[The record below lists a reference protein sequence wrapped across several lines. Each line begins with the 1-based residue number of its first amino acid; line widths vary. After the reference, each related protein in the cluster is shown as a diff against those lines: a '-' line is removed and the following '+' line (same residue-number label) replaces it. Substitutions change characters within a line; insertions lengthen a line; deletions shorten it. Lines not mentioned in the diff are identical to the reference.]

1 MSLPAEVIDRLF
13 SRLNAVYGAAWDRQM
28 GNAPLADVKSAW
40 GHELAGFSDKL
51 GMLAWALENLPERC
65 PNVIEFKFLA
75 RRAPVPETARLP
87 EPKADPARVA
97 AELAKLAPAV
107 ASTRKAVHGIDH
119 KAWAKR
125 LIAQHEAG
133 EKVKPISLRFAR
145 EALRMH
151 LQ

>member
-28 GNAPLADVKSAW
+28 GNAPLADVKSVW

-51 GMLAWALENLPERC
+51 GMLAWALDNLPERC
-65 PNVIEFKFLA
+65 PNVIEFKHLA

-97 AELAKLAPAV
+97 AELAKLVPAV
-107 ASTRKAVHGIDH
+107 EKARVEPVDH
-119 KAWAKR
+119 KAWAR
-125 LIAQHEAG
+125 RILAGIAAG
-133 EKVKPISLRFAR
+133 DRRTPTVEKFAR
-145 EALRMH
+145 DALG
-151 LQ
+151 QC

>member
-13 SRLNAVYGAAWDRQM
+13 SRLSAVYGVDWDRQM
-28 GNAPLADVKSAW
+28 GTAPLGDVKSAW

-51 GMLAWALENLPERC
+51 GMLAWALDNLPERC
-65 PNVIEFKFLA
+65 PNVIAFKTLA

-107 ASTRKAVHGIDH
+107 ESARKAVHGVDN

-125 LIAQHEAG
+125 LISRHEAV
-133 EKVKPISLRFAR
+133 ERLNPTTLRFAR
-145 EALRMH
+145 EALRMPT
-151 LQ
+151 